1 MSDRTNLHKWI
12 LPRNNDRVTTTAF
25 AYNQAADA
33 YLAYADGDPKRLY
46 AFEGHYA
53 YGDRRVWELLD
64 SKLVAH
70 RSTGARSISILDAG
84 CGPGTWLRRVVARTQ
99 ALGYTSVTARGFDL
113 SGAQIDLA
121 NRLSVELLNVPG
133 IDLTFEVG
141 NLTDSLREADASVD
155 LSLCLYGV
163 LNHVPVAIL
172 SKAIAEIARVT
183 AGHFITTVRAIGS
196 TPTIF
201 VDALDRARDFRQDNN
216 ADRCEV
222 ELCDGRGLAFDS
234 HLFAATELR
243 KIMAPHFDVEEV
255 SGLDLFHTRFA
266 PDPRWNSVSCSASER
281 FRYELARLEEAYS
294 ADPDFIDRAT
304 HLLLVAR
311 RRLR

>member
-1 MSDRTNLHKWI
+1 MSARTNLHRWA
-12 LPRNNDRVTTTAF
+12 LPLHQERLTTAAS
-25 AYNQAADA
+25 AYNHAADG
-33 YLAYADGDPKRLY
+33 YLAYADGDPMRLY

-53 YGDRRVWELLD
+53 YSDRRVWELID
-64 SKLVAH
+64 AKLVAH

-84 CGPGTWLRRVVARTQ
+84 CGPGTWLRRIVARAQ
-99 ALGYTSVTARGFDL
+99 ALGYTSVKARGFDL
-113 SGAQIDLA
+113 SDAQIDLA
-121 NRLSVELLNVPG
+121 RRFSGDLLNNPG
-133 IDLTFEVG
+133 IDLTYEVG
-141 NLTDSLREADASVD
+141 DLTKSLPEAAASVE

-163 LNHVPVAIL
+163 LNHLPVATVPR
-172 SKAIAEIARVT
+172 AIAEIARVT

-201 VDALDRARDFRQDNN
+201 VDALERARDFRQDND

-222 ELCDGRGLAFDS
+222 ELCDGRRLAFDS

-243 KIMAPHFDVEEV
+243 KIMAPHFDVEEL

-266 PDPRWNSVSCSASER
+266 PDPRWNSISCRTNDR
-281 FRYELARLEEAYS
+281 FRRELARLEEVYS

-311 RRLR
+311 RRLP